1 MKAMSKQ
8 NSMFRL
14 RRTRR
19 INQHH
24 YRRLAERSLLN
35 PDCGEYEISNSAA
48 DTAIFQRLGREQR
61 RNALKRARQAAK
73 WGKRPRLTTYAT

>member
-1 MKAMSKQ
+1 MEIVMKAMSKQ

-24 YRRLAERSLLN
+24 YRRLAERSLFK
-35 PDCGEYEISNSAA
+35 S
-48 DTAIFQRLGREQR
+48 
-61 RNALKRARQAAK
+61 
-73 WGKRPRLTTYAT
+73 